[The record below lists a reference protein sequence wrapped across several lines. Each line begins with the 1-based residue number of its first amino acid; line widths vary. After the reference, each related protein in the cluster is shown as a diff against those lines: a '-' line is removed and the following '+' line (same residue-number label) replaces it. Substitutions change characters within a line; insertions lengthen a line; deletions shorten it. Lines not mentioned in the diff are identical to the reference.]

1 MGSSSLL
8 PGAAPDHQVLAADL
22 VWTGE
27 RFEAGVRIEIGAEG
41 LIRRVGRFQG
51 ETTRAL
57 TGQAL
62 LPGFVSAHSHA
73 FQRGLRGRGET
84 FPEGTGSFWT
94 WRQAMY
100 SLVDQ
105 LDRETFY
112 RLCYRTFREMLSCGI
127 TCVGEFHY
135 LHHPG
140 AGQRFDGD
148 ELVLAA
154 AAEAGI
160 RIVLLHAFYKTGG
173 IGQPL
178 KGGQRRFATP
188 SLEEYWEQIDH
199 LAERLDS
206 RRQSLGIVAHSIRAA
221 DPDEVLALYEEARRR
236 RLVFHMHLE
245 EQRQEIEACE
255 AAYGKRPLALITE
268 RLGRTEGMTAVH
280 CTHSRPEDLAP
291 FLAGGG
297 HICLCPLTE
306 ANLGDGIADLPS
318 MLSHPG
324 QICLGTDSNAR
335 LAMTEEMRW
344 LEYGQRLARE
354 RRGVCR
360 DEDGNLGRRLLAIA
374 TRNGGRALGLPVGEI
389 APGAPADLLAID
401 LEASSLAGCDAGNL
415 LEGFVLGARDS
426 AIAEVLVGGQ
436 TVSIDR

>member
-1 MGSSSLL
+1 MTASIGEARTGQTLT
-8 PGAAPDHQVLAADL
+8 ADL

-27 RFEAGVRIEIGAEG
+27 RFEAGVGLEIDEEG
-41 LIRRVGRFQG
+41 KIRHVGRLEG
-51 ETTRAL
+51 EATRTL
-57 TGQAL
+57 TGKAL

-105 LDRETFY
+105 LDRDAFY
-112 RLCYRTFREMLSCGI
+112 RLCYQTFREMLSCGI
-127 TCVGEFHY
+127 TAVGEFHY

-140 AGQRFDGD
+140 TGDPFDGD

-178 KGGQRRFATP
+178 AGGQRRFATP
-188 SLEEYWEQIDH
+188 SHEEYWQQIDR
-199 LAERLDS
+199 LAEPLDPRS
-206 RRQSLGIVAHSIRAA
+206 QSLGIVAHSIRAA
-221 DPDEVLALYEEARRR
+221 DPDDVQSLYEEAQRRG
-236 RLVFHMHLE
+236 LVLHMHLE

-255 AAYGKRPLALITE
+255 AAYGKRPLALINE
-268 RLGRTEGMTAVH
+268 RLEQTEGMTAVH

-291 FLAGGG
+291 FLEAGGN
-297 HICLCPLTE
+297 ICICPLTE
-306 ANLGDGIADLPS
+306 ANLGDGIADLPA
-318 MLSHPG
+318 MLSHPR

-354 RRGVCR
+354 RRGICH
-360 DEDGNLGRRLLAIA
+360 DEAGNLGRRLLDFA
-374 TRNGGRALGLPVGEI
+374 TINGGRALGLPVGEI
-389 APGAPADLLAID
+389 APGAWADLVAID
-401 LEASSLAGCDAGNL
+401 LDSPSLAGCDAGNL

-426 AIAEVLVGGQ
+426 AIAEVLVGGRL
-436 TVSIDR
+436 VPIDR